1 MTVRAVLCYILQEGQ
16 VLLQRKA
23 AGLWGAGKWNAPGG
37 KCLPGEDPKD
47 AAVRETWEETGL
59 QVRGLEHR
67 GMLHFTFGE
76 GQRPDWVVYVFWAT
90 GFGGVARAGDEGEL
104 RWHPV
109 SALPL
114 DAMWPEDRLWIPHLL
129 AGHRL
134 VGRFRVDRAAECLLA
149 HRIEPCDPPGVRGV
163 VYGIQTSSGGV
174 PKRPVAEAVV
184 EREGIVGDGHRDR
197 SHGGPDRALCL
208 FSLEVIER
216 LQQEGHPIAPGT
228 TGENITV
235 LGLEWP
241 WVRPGVHL
249 RIGEVEVEVTQYTT
263 PCKTIRTSFQDGDVN
278 RIHPAR
284 FPGNSRVYARVLR
297 TGRIRPADPV
307 EILGAP

>member
-1 MTVRAVLCYILQEGQ
+1 MTVRAVLCYIRQEGR

-37 KCLPGEDPKD
+37 KCLPGEDPKE
-47 AAVRETWEETGL
+47 AAVREVREETGL
-59 QVRGLEHR
+59 YVRDLR
-67 GMLHFTFGE
+67 FCGMLHFTFGAGE
-76 GQRPDWVVYVFWAT
+76 RPDWVVYVFCAT
-90 GFGGVARAGDEGEL
+90 GFRGTPRAGDEGEL

-109 SALPL
+109 DALPL
-114 DAMWPEDRLWIPHLL
+114 DAMWPDDRLWIPHLL
-129 AGHRL
+129 AGHRF
-134 VGRFRVDRAAECLLA
+134 VGRFCFDAAAEHLLA
-149 HRIEPCDPPGVRGV
+149 HRIERIDPPGSRGA
-163 VYGIQTSSGGV
+163 VYGVHTSAGGV

-184 EREGIVGDGHRDR
+184 EREGIVGDGHHDR

-228 TGENITV
+228 AGENVTV
-235 LGLEWP
+235 VGLEWSGV
-241 WVRPGVHL
+241 WPGAHL

-263 PCKTIRTSFQDGDVN
+263 PCKTIRASFQDGAFN

-284 FPGNSRVYARVLR
+284 FPGESRVYARVLR
-297 TGRIRPADPV
+297 TGRIRPTDPV
-307 EILGAP
+307 EILPSP